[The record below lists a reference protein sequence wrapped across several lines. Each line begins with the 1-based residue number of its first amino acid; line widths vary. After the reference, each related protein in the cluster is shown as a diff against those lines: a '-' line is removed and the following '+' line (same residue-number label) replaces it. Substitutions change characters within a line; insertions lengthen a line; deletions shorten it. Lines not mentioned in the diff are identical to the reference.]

1 MAKIK
6 AAGVFIIQK
15 SGKVLICHPT
25 NHPSNV
31 WSIPKG
37 KVEDG
42 ETLMNAAIRETF
54 EETNI
59 DLTQLKDFE
68 LRYIGDEAYRHGKKI
83 LSGFMFLER
92 QESTFDWDSIELR
105 CDSMVPE
112 EEGGFPEMD
121 DFKWVEIKDAKELL
135 HETQVKILS
144 KIEEIL

>member
-25 NHPSNV
+25 NHSSKV

-37 KVEDG
+37 RVEEN

-68 LRYIGDEAYRHGKKI
+68 LRYMGDAEYRTGKKV

-92 QESTFDWDSIELR
+92 QESNFDWDSIELR
-105 CDSMVPE
+105 CDSTVPE

-121 DFKWVEIKDAKELL
+121 DFKWVEISEAKELI
-135 HETQVKILS
+135 HETQVKILTL
-144 KIEEIL
+144 IEDIL